1 MLKLV
6 YWVSRGLVTQPTK
19 KKTKREEEEQPT
31 TPPYTL
37 PSSTKQGEE
46 GII

>member
-19 KKTKREEEEQPT
+19 KKTKREKKKNNQQP
-31 TPPYTL
+31 L
-37 PSSTKQGEE
+37 PILYQVVPNKEKKE
-46 GII
+46 